1 MPLQVKP
8 TRSELINLKKKI
20 KLAKMGHSLLKR
32 RKDGLIQ
39 EFFSILENVKS
50 QRKQLGQ
57 NFKWAVSKLEVARA
71 LDGTQ
76 AIESLSL
83 AKKTEPEVVIQSRSV
98 MGVKVPKIAAKFDQK
113 DILERG
119 YGLVGTPAYTD
130 ELVESWEKL
139 LEMVVKSVETEIAL
153 KRVLL
158 EIEKTK
164 RRVNALEYILIPN
177 MEVAAAFIRLR
188 LEEMERENIFRL
200 KRIKKK
206 AGAKVAV

>member
-76 AIESLSL
+76 AI
-83 AKKTEPEVVIQSRSV
+83 
-98 MGVKVPKIAAKFDQK
+98 
-113 DILERG
+113 
-119 YGLVGTPAYTD
+119 
-130 ELVESWEKL
+130 
-139 LEMVVKSVETEIAL
+139 
-153 KRVLL
+153 
-158 EIEKTK
+158 
-164 RRVNALEYILIPN
+164 
-177 MEVAAAFIRLR
+177 
-188 LEEMERENIFRL
+188 
-200 KRIKKK
+200 
-206 AGAKVAV
+206 